1 LPHNGVQRGI
11 FVRHNVPEEPQTEAV
26 GRCSTISPRNCTEGE
41 LGTGIFVTTFSESK
55 EALPLKTIPIIV
67 KKGNKPLW
75 INALLDDRRTRS
87 YINEVVTDCLAGVE
101 R

>member
-1 LPHNGVQRGI
+1 
-11 FVRHNVPEEPQTEAV
+11 
-26 GRCSTISPRNCTEGE
+26 
-41 LGTGIFVTTFSESK
+41 VTTFSESK